1 MKNKQINCCSSISFM
16 LNKKNKR
23 SKEQLQDLKNINF
36 TEMFKQRYPDLDLD
50 WLEVDLF
57 DDSILINC
65 HTESQPPLD
74 LFYAIAQGHQDCDHM
89 LMYHNFS
96 ETPSAGR
103 HCLWNGDD
111 SFAFSWQK
119 GKNGEGWFS
128 EHFNSLSEE
137 EQRSLLNAADQSENY
152 DQHFDLMKQIYVNED
167 LAELLL
173 WV

>member
-1 MKNKQINCCSSISFM
+1 MKNKQINCCSSMSIHI
-16 LNKKNKR
+16 NDR
-23 SKEQLQDLKNINF
+23 KEQSLKQFQELKKINF
-36 TEMFKQRYPDLDLD
+36 TEMFKQKYPELDLD
-50 WLEVDLF
+50 WLEVDIF
-57 DDSILINC
+57 DDQIMINC
-65 HTESQPPLD
+65 HTESQPTLD
-74 LFYAIAQGHQDCDHM
+74 LFYEIAQGHQDCDHM
-89 LMYHNFS
+89 LMYYNFS

-103 HCLWNGDD
+103 HCLWDGNN

-128 EHFNSLSEE
+128 KHFNSLSEE

-152 DQHFDLMKQIYVNED
+152 DQHLALMKEIYIDED